1 MHQLNDLPDDHAQFA
16 DHADANA
23 RMRREGTR
31 NLLAAAQAAD
41 TPRFIAQ
48 SIAWQIPGDRGAA
61 VSEHERAV
69 LDAGGVIIRYGQL
82 YGPGNLLRDRAAT
95 AAARACRGRRPPH
108 PARSRSRQWSDRRHR
123 RRSLLIPVPQTDRA
137 VTA

>member
-1 MHQLNDLPDDHAQFA
+1 
-16 DHADANA
+16 
-23 RMRREGTR
+23 MRREGTR

-41 TPRFIAQ
+41 TPRFIVQ

-82 YGPGNLLRDRAAT
+82 YGPGTYYETELPPPPRVHVEDAAHRT
-95 AAARACRGRRPPH
+95 LPALEAASGV
-108 PARSRSRQWSDRRHR
+108 
-123 RRSLLIPVPQTDRA
+123 IVVTDGDHS
-137 VTA
+137 

>member
-1 MHQLNDLPDDHAQFA
+1 MRASWRSPRAAIVVTGVAVPVPDLVMHQLTDLPDDHAQFA

-48 SIAWQIPGDRGAA
+48 LAIQFAPPIRRG
-61 VSEHERAV
+61 
-69 LDAGGVIIRYGQL
+69 G
-82 YGPGNLLRDRAAT
+82 
-95 AAARACRGRRPPH
+95 
-108 PARSRSRQWSDRRHR
+108 
-123 RRSLLIPVPQTDRA
+123 
-137 VTA
+137 